1 MLNEAAVSVATP
13 HRRTAVWG
21 RLKPGWMLAGMMA
34 LYFAFLFVGLAFK
47 WTLWGQ
53 GFDHVDYE
61 QAIWN
66 TTQGR
71 PFQIS
76 RYNFTT
82 SILGMDF
89 MPGLLFA
96 VPFYALWPS
105 AYMLSILQT
114 ALLALGAV
122 PVYLIARDRFSPGK
136 PEPAQQDSAVG
147 RSLDVIGRRAGGEMA
162 GLAWAATYLLY
173 PTLHFVN
180 MTPPWQPRTLAI
192 LCLLWAFRFFER
204 KRLGLFLLMLVI
216 AIMTRTDVSLVVVG
230 WGMLAALYRRS
241 WQWWLAPLVLGFG
254 WFYLSTAILTP
265 SFYLTGYTPSTGIMT
280 FDPTVPQQSA
290 AWPGPSAQLGYYAH
304 LGTDPVDI
312 VKNILTHPV
321 ETFNLMF
328 TSEKLWYLFLMFG
341 TLLLL
346 PVFAPDVLL
355 LCAPIFLI
363 NLLSTRVYQYT
374 IEEQYQALIIPGIV
388 LAALVGASRLWAKVQ
403 RILALRFAQRGR
415 PRDQGP
421 YSLLAALLLAQVLLV
436 GLLHIPLKNPV
447 VTALRYYEDPQRVAL
462 MEEFAR
468 QIPSDATVAATSFL
482 APHLLPRQQL
492 FYLPPGPMHHGV
504 DEAEYAFIDERAQ
517 VLQAHPEL
525 LTHLRSDPDWR
536 LVAQQDELLLFKQE
550 P

>member
-1 MLNEAAVSVATP
+1 MLRSSSIDANLHTERRSLAALFTP
-13 HRRTAVWG
+13 T
-21 RLKPGWMLAGMMA
+21 RLLVGMVL
-34 LYFAFLFVGLAFK
+34 LYFLFLTAGLAFK

-76 RYNFTT
+76 RYNFTD
-82 SILGMDF
+82 SILGMDW

-105 AYMLSILQT
+105 AYMLDILQS

-122 PVYLIARDRFSPGK
+122 PVYLIARDYFGNNHK
-136 PEPAQQDSAVG
+136 V
-147 RSLDVIGRRAGGEMA
+147 

-173 PTLHFVN
+173 PTLQFVN

-192 LCLLWAFRFFER
+192 LCLLWAFRFFQQR
-204 KRLGLFLLMLVI
+204 RLWPFLLMLAI
-216 AIMTRTDVSLVVVG
+216 AITTRTDVSLVVVA
-230 WGMLAALYRRS
+230 WGMYAGLQRRH
-241 WQWWLAPLVLGFG
+241 WRWWLPPLVLGFA
-254 WFYLSTAILTP
+254 WFYVSTSIITP
-265 SFYLTGYTPSTGIMT
+265 SFYHAGYNPTQGQVD
-280 FDPTVPQQSA
+280 FDPSKGQQA
-290 AWPGPSAQLGYYAH
+290 EAWPGKSAQLGYYAH
-304 LGTDPVDI
+304 LGKDPVDI

-328 TSEKLWYLFLMFG
+328 TGEKLWYLFLMFG
-341 TLLLL
+341 TLLFL
-346 PVFAPDVLL
+346 PLFAPDVLL

-388 LAALVGASRLWAKVQ
+388 LAGIVGSARLWTWVTRRSGQAAEDRAALVRRVP
-403 RILALRFAQRGR
+403 I
-415 PRDQGP
+415 
-421 YSLLAALLLAQVLLV
+421 ALLLAQVLII

-447 VTALRYYEDPQRVAL
+447 ISAFRNHEKLERVAL
-462 MEEFAR
+462 MEQFAA
-468 QIPSDATVAATSFL
+468 QIPRDAKVAATSFL
-482 APHLLPRQQL
+482 APHLLPRQHL
-492 FYLPPGPMHHGV
+492 FYLPPGPMHHTV
-504 DEAEYAFIDERAQ
+504 DEAEYAFIDERAA
-517 VLQAHPEL
+517 VLKEHPDL
-525 LTHLRSDPDWR
+525 LEHLRASARWK
-536 LVAQQDELLLFKQE
+536 LIAEQDQLLLFKQQ

>member
-1 MLNEAAVSVATP
+1 MRNSALGSSP
-13 HRRTAVWG
+13 TAVG
-21 RLKPGWMLAGMMA
+21 VPRTRAGTIAGIKPVWLLAGMVVV
-34 LYFAFLFVGLAFK
+34 YFTVLTGAMAFK

-76 RYNFTT
+76 RYNFTD

-96 VPFYALWPS
+96 VPFYALWSS
-105 AYMLSILQT
+105 AYMLDILQS

-122 PVYLIARDRFSPGK
+122 PVYLIARDRFG
-136 PEPAQQDSAVG
+136 G
-147 RSLDVIGRRAGGEMA
+147 RSEDGGGRLGGGERA

-173 PTLHFVN
+173 PTLQFVN

-192 LCLLWAFRFFER
+192 LCLLWAFRFFEQR
-204 KRLGLFLLMLVI
+204 RLWPFLLMLLI
-216 AIMTRTDVSLVVVG
+216 AITTRTDVSLVVVA
-230 WGMLAALYRRS
+230 WGMLAMLRWRN
-241 WQWWLAPLVLGFG
+241 WRWWLPPLLLGFG
-254 WFYLSTAILTP
+254 WFYLSTSILTP
-265 SFYLTGYTPSTGIMT
+265 SFYHPNYDPNAGIVD
-280 FDPTVPQQSA
+280 FDPNAGQQSA

-304 LGTDPVDI
+304 LGKDPVDI
-312 VKNILTHPV
+312 VKNIATHPV

-328 TSEKLWYLFLMFG
+328 TQEKLWYLFLMFG
-341 TLLLL
+341 TLLFLPLL
-346 PVFAPDVLL
+346 APDVLL

-388 LAALVGASRLWAKVQ
+388 LAGVVGGSRLWNMVGPW
-403 RILALRFAQRGR
+403 LARWKLERGETPHAVR
-415 PRDQGP
+415 LQPP
-421 YSLLAALLLAQVLLV
+421 VLLLIAQVLLI

-447 VTALRYYEDPQRVAL
+447 IVALRYHEDPNRVAR
-462 MEEFAR
+462 MERIAG
-468 QIPSDATVAATSFL
+468 QIPREAKVAATSFL
-482 APHLLPRQQL
+482 APHLLPRRHL
-492 FYLPPGPMHHGV
+492 FYLPPGPMHHNV
-504 DEAEYAFIDERAQ
+504 DEAEYAFIDTRAS
-517 VLQAHPEL
+517 VLKEHPDL
-525 LTHLRSDPDWR
+525 LQHLRSSPRWR
-536 LVAQQDELLLFKQE
+536 IIADEDELLLFQQQ